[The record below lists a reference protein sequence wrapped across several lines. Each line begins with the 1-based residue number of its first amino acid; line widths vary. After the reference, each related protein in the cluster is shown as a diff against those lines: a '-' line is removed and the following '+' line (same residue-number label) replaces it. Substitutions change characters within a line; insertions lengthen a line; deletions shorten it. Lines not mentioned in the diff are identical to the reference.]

1 MLKNQFSEKCMPKQ
15 SRISLARAE
24 ISSYFS
30 SKAQTVYSAPE
41 LESILETN
49 RKYWKLPKS
58 MQLWNFASSLCE
70 HTKLK
75 PVQLQSVEYHRQ
87 VKRFA
92 WGEPSPLEL
101 AQSMS
106 SKGYLSH
113 GSASA
118 LHGLT
123 THSTNTVYLNIE
135 QSSKL
140 KNSGSLVQQSIDL
153 AFSRKQRQS
162 SLIYKHLFT
171 SIVVLTGKNTD
182 QLGVEEKIGPEA
194 EILRVTNL
202 ERTLID
208 IVVRPNYAGGPE
220 MVLESYREAKGQMS
234 IELMLKILQ
243 KLDYVY
249 PYHQA
254 IGFLMERAGYPQSAY
269 NELKTLGLHYD
280 FYLAH
285 QIEKAAY
292 CEEWRIHHPNETAFK
307 KA

>member
-1 MLKNQFSEKCMPKQ
+1 MPKQ
-15 SRISLARAE
+15 SRINLARAE

-30 SKAQTVYSAPE
+30 SKAQTVYSASE
-41 LESILETN
+41 LESILEAN
-49 RKYWKLPKS
+49 RTYWKLPKS

-75 PVQLQSVEYHRQ
+75 PVQLQSSEYHRP
-87 VKRFA
+87 VNRFA
-92 WGEPSPLEL
+92 WGEPAPLEL
-101 AQSMS
+101 AQSIS

-118 LHGLT
+118 LHSLT
-123 THSTNTVYLNIE
+123 TYSTNTIYLNIE
-135 QSSKL
+135 QSSKS
-140 KNSGSLVQQSIDL
+140 KNSSSLTQQAVDL

-162 SLIYKHLFT
+162 NLIYKHSFM
-171 SIVVLTGKNTD
+171 SFVVLSGKNTD
-182 QLGVEEKIGPEA
+182 QLGVEEKIGPKA

-220 MVLESYREAKGQMS
+220 MVLKAYRDAKEKMS
-234 IELMLKILQ
+234 IETLFNILQ

-269 NELKTLGLHYD
+269 NELKAIGLRYN

-292 CEEWRIHHPNETAFK
+292 CEEWRIHYPNDTAFK